1 MDDNKYNTLMFIEEK
16 QDIGKYICGY
26 QLHKYNYENAP
37 KGILR
42 IARYKN
48 SFDINNQN
56 SQSYYSDIYFKL
68 FIKKWKKVCIT
79 NKRRNNEKKLAQ
91 LILNRNKKIP
101 RDIIK
106 NISDM
111 L

>member
-1 MDDNKYNTLMFIEEK
+1 MDTNEYNTLMFIEEK

-48 SFDINNQN
+48 SFDINNQY

-68 FIKKWKKVCIT
+68 FIKKWKRIYIT
-79 NKRRNNEKKLAQ
+79 NKRRNIEKKITQ
-91 LILNRNKKIP
+91 LILHRNKKISC
-101 RDIIK
+101 DIIK
-106 NISDM
+106 NISDF

>member
-1 MDDNKYNTLMFIEEK
+1 MDDNKYNTLLFVEEK

-26 QLHKYNYENAP
+26 QLHKHNYENSP
-37 KGILR
+37 KGTIR

-48 SFDINNQN
+48 SFDINNYN

-68 FIKKWKKVCIT
+68 FIRKWKRVYIT
-79 NKRRNNEKKLAQ
+79 NKKRNIEKKITQ
-91 LILNRNKKIP
+91 LVLNKNKKIP

-106 NISDM
+106 HISDM

>member
-1 MDDNKYNTLMFIEEK
+1 MDDKEYYTLMFVEEI
-16 QDIGKYICGY
+16 QDIGKCITGF
-26 QLHKYNYENAP
+26 QLNRKNYLYSP
-37 KGILR
+37 KGIIR

-48 SFDINNQN
+48 SFNIKNHH
-56 SQSYYSDIYFKL
+56 SESYYGDIYLKL
-68 FIKKWKKVCIT
+68 FIRKWKRVYII

-91 LILNRNKKIP
+91 LVLNRNKKIP

>member
-1 MDDNKYNTLMFIEEK
+1 MDDKEYYTLMFVEQE
-16 QDIGKYICGY
+16 QDIGKCITGF
-26 QLHKYNYENAP
+26 QLNRKNYLYSP
-37 KGILR
+37 KGTIR

-48 SFDINNQN
+48 SFNIKNHH
-56 SQSYYSDIYFKL
+56 SESYYADIYLKL
-68 FIKKWKKVCIT
+68 FIRKWKRIYII
-79 NKRRNNEKKLAQ
+79 NKTRNNEKKLAQ
-91 LILNRNKKIP
+91 LVLNRNKKIP